1 MLGDVPIE
9 TTRPTIKDVAERAG
23 VSRTTVSNALN
34 GKGTLSAETIARV
47 KRIADELGY
56 APNAVARGL
65 RQSRLGVVSLLM
77 RPLETLDTT
86 LPEGVDYFLQ
96 LAGSAALAAMDHG
109 YSLMLISDPTKP
121 GAPISSL
128 AADGCIVEAPL
139 SNDPVLSLL
148 ERKRIPFITLGVDPA
163 RPSAFPAIA
172 QQNEQDAACV
182 LDHLREAGARR
193 IALVTGTD
201 DNAWNTLSR
210 RGYERWAVEHGMEAI
225 QYSVDETR
233 GVEGGRELAHRL
245 LAGPTRPDGVYCLT
259 GRHAAG
265 VVKGAAELGL
275 DVPGDLRVAAGS
287 DAPVT
292 RASVPAI
299 TALDLQ
305 PVETA
310 RFAVE
315 TLDRMLRGEILEW
328 PIMAGPSQL
337 IVRESTLPAAP
348 NSR

>member
-1 MLGDVPIE
+1 M
-9 TTRPTIKDVAERAG
+9 RPTIKDVAERAG
-23 VSRTTVSNALN
+23 VSRSTVSNALN
-34 GKGTLSAETIARV
+34 GKGNIGAKTIARV

-65 RQSRLGVVSLLM
+65 RQSRLGVVSLLI
-77 RPLETLDTT
+77 RPLETLDTA
-86 LPEGVDYFLQ
+86 LPEGVDYFLR

-109 YSLMLISDPTKP
+109 YSLMLVSDPTKP

-128 AADGCIVEAPL
+128 AADGFIVEAPL

-148 ERKRIPFITLGVDPA
+148 ERKRIPFVALGVDPA
-163 RPSAFPAIA
+163 RPSAFPAIVP
-172 QQNEQDAACV
+172 QSERDTVCV
-182 LDHLREAGARR
+182 LDHLRDMGARR
-193 IALVTGTD
+193 VALVTGTD

-210 RGYERWAVEHGMEAI
+210 RAYERWTLEHGMEAI
-225 QYSVDETR
+225 RYSVDEAL

-245 LAGPTRPDGVYCLT
+245 LSGPTRPDGVYCLT

-287 DAPVT
+287 DATVT
-292 RASVPAI
+292 RTSVPAI

-305 PVETA
+305 PVECA
-310 RFAVE
+310 RLAVE
-315 TLDRMLRGEILEW
+315 TLDRMLRGEGLEW
-328 PIMAGPSQL
+328 PVIQDPCDL
-337 IVRESTLPAAP
+337 IVRESTQATR
-348 NSR
+348 NSQ